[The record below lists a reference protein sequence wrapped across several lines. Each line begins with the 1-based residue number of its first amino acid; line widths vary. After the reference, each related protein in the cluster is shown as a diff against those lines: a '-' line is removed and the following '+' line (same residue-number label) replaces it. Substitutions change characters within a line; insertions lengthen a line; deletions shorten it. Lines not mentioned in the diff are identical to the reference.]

1 MICKASNFEKPGVDV
16 PVWIKLRLKAWK
28 AFIFFNA
35 QASERVP
42 GAVSS
47 WLIATC
53 YFYMLWKPL
62 WPLALL
68 RKPPE
73 FCQQQLAQE
82 PSSYQSKSDGF
93 GVDFNQHTVLWN
105 TVRIRPWGMRAV
117 SCTLASRN
125 HVWMLFLSWWKVKI
139 WKYLSTAGI
148 WLPKVGF
155 HLETAHVFLPSPNK
169 VASPVIFL
177 TKKFYPKAC
186 HLWKL
191 KFICR
196 PFLTKELCL
205 AFIHEQQ
212 IDPWLAKRGMQK
224 HLSASFLY
232 SEEILHGRGLNL
244 SNSLSVIYFYWYG
257 SQTR

>member
-1 MICKASNFEKPGVDV
+1 MGLSHIHYCLHFFNFFYNLFILSV
-16 PVWIKLRLKAWK
+16 PPVCSVLLCSINSVCWYVRPATLRSLVLMCQFESLRLKAWK

-68 RKPPE
+68 CKPPE

-93 GVDFNQHTVLWN
+93 GVDFNQHTLLWN

-125 HVWMLFLSWWKVKI
+125 HVWMLFLSCWKVKI
-139 WKYLSTAGI
+139 WKYLSTALWYMES
-148 WLPKVGF
+148 WLPFGNCACV
-155 HLETAHVFLPSPNK
+155 SP
-169 VASPVIFL
+169 I
-177 TKKFYPKAC
+177 PK
-186 HLWKL
+186 
-191 KFICR
+191 
-196 PFLTKELCL
+196 
-205 AFIHEQQ
+205 
-212 IDPWLAKRGMQK
+212 
-224 HLSASFLY
+224 
-232 SEEILHGRGLNL
+232 
-244 SNSLSVIYFYWYG
+244 
-257 SQTR
+257 